1 MFLFLNMEG
10 MLYSSLLFVAGCVM
24 GSFLQLCGERLPRME
39 SILRPG
45 SRCSFCG
52 HPLAWYDLVPVGSW
66 LALRGRCRYCGEGLS
81 PELPL
86 TELAGGCL
94 FLLSGW
100 RCGLLLPASGM
111 AGSAGYG
118 ALGTALS
125 CGILSLL
132 LLISLIDRH
141 HYVIF
146 DELLLLLLPVA
157 VLAAVWRHVGS
168 GGMALL
174 WTGPESGWQVAGWP
188 GAVKEAAG
196 FTGGGLQG
204 ILESV
209 FSYGFLGQRLAGLI
223 LGAVATMMVIFASD
237 GGMGWGDVKLAAVL
251 GCWLGPADL
260 AVCLGVSLLAGAGAG
275 LVLVGLGL
283 KGRKDPLP
291 FAPFLSLGAV
301 AAWFWGDGL
310 RELYLALV
318 LGGSL

>member
-10 MLYSSLLFVAGCVM
+10 MLYGGLLFVAGCVM

-94 FLLSGW
+94 FLLCGW
-100 RCGLLLPASGM
+100 RCGLLSSSTGM

-157 VLAAVWRHVGS
+157 VLAAMWRHIGS
-168 GGMALL
+168 GGMMV
-174 WTGPESGWQVAGWP
+174 SGFLP
-188 GAVKEAAG
+188 
-196 FTGGGLQG
+196 GGGLQV

-223 LGAVATMMVIFASD
+223 LGAVATMLVIFASE

-260 AVCLGVSLLAGAGAG
+260 AVCLAVSLLTGAGAG
-275 LVLVGLGL
+275 LVLVGLEL